1 MDLAFKQS
9 AGIDLRPLN
18 AADLAHFSHTNETNP
33 VLVVDN
39 LEVFVRPS
47 DTPVYRNNAEDS
59 FRLGSFMRVS
69 VMENP
74 RGSPRSLRTASLRMA
89 KEEFMPPS
97 V

>member
-59 FRLGSFMRVS
+59 FRFGSFMSLSLNGES
-69 VMENP
+69 VRQP
-74 RGSPRSLRTASLRMA
+74 AFASTASLRMA